1 MNTAKSIVTM
11 TNIILILNRWYLYYG
26 LHDTTSST
34 YPQISITGAKSW
46 IAHDWRWARTDY
58 GYWLVPRDG
67 SEPGGEREEL
77 HRFLFSRGGST
88 ETEGQCIS
96 ASLLKGHWSAIANP
110 TWTEACQLHAETDRK
125 RVKRQW
131 HTDLRLRKG
140 SVLKELNQLATCQL
154 YITQWWYGM
163 SRTWTAD
170 RSALLP
176 VLQQDILQVN
186 AKLAELGKT
195 AQQYTQNLFTP
206 RQTFGV
212 MIHAINYFIRMN
224 GCQCC

>member
-1 MNTAKSIVTM
+1 MTPHPQLALKSPSRVLKAESRM
-11 TNIILILNRWYLYYG
+11 TDG
-26 LHDTTSST
+26 GQE
-34 YPQISITGAKSW
+34 QIMAIDWCLEMDLSLEERGRNSIDSCSA
-46 IAHDWRWARTDY
+46 
-58 GYWLVPRDG
+58 
-67 SEPGGEREEL
+67 GEAAQRL
-77 HRFLFSRGGST
+77 KV
-88 ETEGQCIS
+88 S
-96 ASLLKGHWSAIANP
+96 ASLLHFLKATGLPSQTPRGLKHVNF
-110 TWTEACQLHAETDRK
+110 TQRLTEREWRDSDTLTLDQGRAP
-125 RVKRQW
+125 
-131 HTDLRLRKG
+131 
-140 SVLKELNQLATCQL
+140 VLKELNQLATCQL